1 MNEIEGY
8 EGQIRNAKKD
18 MGKYSEKL
26 REKDQSIQELKMRSM
41 DRAHIEP
48 VAVKKGNMTRY

>member
-8 EGQIRNAKKD
+8 EGQIRNEKKD
-18 MGKYSEKL
+18 MKKYTEKL
-26 REKDQSIQELKMRSM
+26 CEKDQSIQELKMRSI

-48 VAVKKGNMTRY
+48 VAVKKDNMRRY